1 MALFSSVVLMVSL
14 LALTAAGS
22 VFLVNETRLSERSVS
37 QLQAAGAAEVGIA
50 HALDS
55 WDPRN
60 ATRISEGLYLIDRSG
75 LGLLVRL
82 KPVAF
87 PEAALVAGGTV
98 SLGPGARVDGAIDS
112 GATGT
117 GLTGDLDLSRVAS
130 MADLTIPGGR
140 YGSLPAAPADGVIH
154 IEGDAELGGGRG
166 SGVLLVDGNLTV
178 TGPLTF
184 NGVVLVRG
192 ELVVSGS
199 AALSTHLSGS
209 VVTLTGATGDS
220 SLWVIYDKAL
230 VSNVLSRFGTPE
242 RLPSRS
248 WTSLSQVG

>member
-1 MALFSSVVLMVSL
+1 MALLSSVLMLVVSL
-14 LALTAAGS
+14 ALMAAGS

-37 QLQAAGAAEVGIA
+37 QLQEVGGAEVAIG
-50 HALDS
+50 HALES

-87 PEAALVAGGTV
+87 PQGALIAGGVV
-98 SLGPGARVDGAIDS
+98 SLGTGTRVDGLIDS
-112 GATGT
+112 GVTDT
-117 GLTGDLDLSRVAS
+117 GLTGNLDLARVAS

-140 YGSLPAAPADGVIH
+140 YGTLPSATGDGVIH
-154 IEGDAELGGGRG
+154 IVGDAELGGGSG
-166 SGVLLVDGNLTV
+166 SGFLLVDGNLTV

-192 ELVVSGS
+192 ELVVSGPIAS
-199 AALSTHLSGS
+199 STHLSGS
-209 VVTLTGATGDS
+209 VVTLMGATGDS
-220 SLWVIYDKAL
+220 SLWVTYDKAL